1 MGRAIKM
8 AAMAKSFCNFS
19 QKVSKL
25 QRCVDFVSKNAKLNY
40 VSITTLMGS
49 DVLFHERS
57 KLSSQS
63 ALMCVDLPQKSL
75 RHLSHEGVKTWPSG
89 GRGIATVVPTNSCW
103 KCGKMLNG
111 GKELFFCECGVIQP
125 PSREGNYFEI
135 MDVDTDFE
143 VDTKKLHN
151 KYRHLQSFLHPDKFS
166 QKSDREKDYSAE
178 QSAMVN
184 KAFNTLQKPL
194 TRGLYMLDLY
204 GFSIEEGDIQMDS
217 EFLMDMM
224 EINEAVE
231 DAGSSEKLKTIAR
244 ANAIIMSG
252 IYQQLAR
259 AFKAKEFQNA
269 KMLLAKAKYYSSVEE
284 KIKEKQSIFLTQG
297 R

>member
-1 MGRAIKM
+1 
-8 AAMAKSFCNFS
+8 
-19 QKVSKL
+19 
-25 QRCVDFVSKNAKLNY
+25 VDFVSKNAKLNY